1 MPPSIT
7 IYRREIIEYGR
18 KAKRYPVFLC
28 GLFISSL
35 GVSII
40 TKADLGTSP
49 ISAIPYVLGL
59 NFPWT
64 LGGFTVV
71 FILVLILPQVIILR
85 KNFKL
90 EHLLQI
96 PIPIAFGWFIDLTM
110 VWLSFLAPQSYPFK
124 LIGLPAGCVALAFG
138 IYLECW
144 PASPCCPASH
154 LSAASG
160 AWPATSTLRSTTTL
174 GYDYARETIAGA
186 LKTFQSNLAAKA

>member
-1 MPPSIT
+1 MSMA
-7 IYRREIIEYGR
+7 E

-49 ISAIPYVLGL
+49 ISAIPYVLSL

-71 FILVLILPQVIILR
+71 FSLVLILPQVIILR

-110 VWLSFLAPQSYPFK
+110 VWLSFLAPQSYPLK
-124 LIGLPAGCVALAFG
+124 LISLLAG
-138 IYLECW
+138 
-144 PASPCCPASH
+144 
-154 LSAASG
+154 
-160 AWPATSTLRSTTTL
+160 
-174 GYDYARETIAGA
+174 
-186 LKTFQSNLAAKA
+186 

>member
-1 MPPSIT
+1 MSMA
-7 IYRREIIEYGR
+7 E

-71 FILVLILPQVIILR
+71 FSLVLILPQVIILR

-110 VWLSFLAPQSYPFK
+110 VWLSFLAPQSYPLK
-124 LIGLPAGCVALAFG
+124 LISLLAGCVVLAFG
-138 IYLECW
+138 IYLEVL
-144 PASPCCPASH
+144 ASVAMLPGESFVRRVWGLARNFH
-154 LSAASG
+154 LAV
-160 AWPATSTLRSTTTL
+160 
-174 GYDYARETIAGA
+174 DNHAR
-186 LKTFQSNLAAKA
+186 L

>member
-1 MPPSIT
+1 MSMA
-7 IYRREIIEYGR
+7 E
-18 KAKRYPVFLC
+18 KAKRYPVLLC

-49 ISAIPYVLGL
+49 ISAIPYVLSL

-71 FILVLILPQVIILR
+71 FSLVLILLQVIILR

-124 LIGLPAGCVALAFG
+124 LISL
-138 IYLECW
+138 LEAAWRWPSASIWRCW
-144 PASPCCPASH
+144 PASPCCPASP

-186 LKTFQSNLAAKA
+186 LKALQSTLAARA